1 MENIK
6 VNSTY
11 IEYETGVWFYA
22 GELLKIHGLN
32 NNGTNKYKLVMWLER
47 ENLKK
52 ILNHRIGA
60 KTYIMIP
67 ADKTDVFNIC
77 LFKLT
82 LNEKGERIINNSY
95 SINFLDI
102 QIFKSKK
109 QPRFDEAGKEM
120 LDIKCGDESDE
131 IIIKYDSSFKETI
144 HNFNKKFKF
153 ENYMDSFAFRRYK
166 NDELIHIGEMR
177 NLIQLCSFLDSG
189 MQVENEALLN
199 HFIQGTG
206 KDYYSET
213 LSTKVRNNSDTKRYI
228 NFAIEKI
235 TKSIKEYHGDIL
247 QLEKDDNINKIFQK
261 NAVFPRFE
269 NPFNGLMIAIHVTH
283 GNNIYIENASIK
295 NNVFRCNL
303 KFDIF
308 DHYGLNFE
316 DLQNNRKGIKFVSLA
331 GFRAWYYLQH
341 SENYGKSFKPFVTH
355 AIFTEK
361 LEIQL

>member
-32 NNGTNKYKLVMWLER
+32 NNGTNKYKLVTWLEK

-52 ILNHRIGA
+52 IINHRIGA

-82 LNEKGERIINNSY
+82 LNEKDERIINNSY
-95 SINFLDI
+95 SINFSDI

-153 ENYMDSFAFRRYK
+153 ENYCYV
-166 NDELIHIGEMR
+166 GEFGR
-177 NLIQLCSFLDSG
+177 
-189 MQVENEALLN
+189 
-199 HFIQGTG
+199 
-206 KDYYSET
+206 
-213 LSTKVRNNSDTKRYI
+213 
-228 NFAIEKI
+228 
-235 TKSIKEYHGDIL
+235 
-247 QLEKDDNINKIFQK
+247 
-261 NAVFPRFE
+261 
-269 NPFNGLMIAIHVTH
+269 
-283 GNNIYIENASIK
+283 
-295 NNVFRCNL
+295 
-303 KFDIF
+303 
-308 DHYGLNFE
+308 
-316 DLQNNRKGIKFVSLA
+316 
-331 GFRAWYYLQH
+331 
-341 SENYGKSFKPFVTH
+341 
-355 AIFTEK
+355 
-361 LEIQL
+361 